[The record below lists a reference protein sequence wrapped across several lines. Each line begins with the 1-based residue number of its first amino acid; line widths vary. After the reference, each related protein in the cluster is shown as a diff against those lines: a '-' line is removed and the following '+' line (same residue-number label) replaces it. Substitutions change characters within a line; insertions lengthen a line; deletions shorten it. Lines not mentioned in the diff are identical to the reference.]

1 MQNKN
6 NSRYL
11 IFTLN
16 SKTID
21 EKTIYH
27 YANNE
32 AEGGFDINPSHYPA
46 KL

>member
-21 EKTIYH
+21 EKIIYH
-27 YANNE
+27 YVNNE
-32 AEGGFDINPSHYPA
+32 AFVCEGLYQ
-46 KL
+46 